1 MTNWVVKPNGMRS
14 IKRLAL
20 DGAAAQGAALLAR
33 PVGARVQAGEIV
45 PHDEVADPPDV
56 LVDDCRV
63 LGDLEQP
70 LQQRLAFVARHTF
83 DPHRVLAGDVQ
94 RLASGAWIGDEN
106 RLPAVMGAL
115 QAAASHRSADRRRT
129 AGPASPWRRRAA
141 A

>member
-1 MTNWVVKPNGMRS
+1 MRS

-20 DGAAAQGAALLAR
+20 DGAATQGAALLVR

-83 DPHRVLAGDVQ
+83 DPHRVLAGDVK
-94 RLASGAWIGDEN
+94 RLAPGAWIGDED

-115 QAAASHRSADRRRT
+115 QRQRHIYPATDAVLLACITMAPSSRRLRSA
-129 AGPASPWRRRAA
+129 GNLS
-141 A
+141 

>member
-1 MTNWVVKPNGMRS
+1 MRS
-14 IKRLAL
+14 IQRLAL
-20 DGAAAQGAALLAR
+20 AGAADDGAALAVR

-70 LQQRLAFVARHTF
+70 LQKRLAFVARYTF
-83 DPHRVLAGDVQ
+83 DPHRVLAGDVK
-94 RLASGAWIGDEN
+94 RLAPGAWIGDED

-115 QAAASHRSADRRRT
+115 QRQRHIDPPAAAGTLALPH
-129 AGPASPWRRRAA
+129 P
-141 A
+141 